1 MGGSIRGRSIG
12 AGRFGAVRFGAV
24 RLGGSIGS
32 DHFGHVDWRWSVG
45 AVRLVSVDLAVGLG

>member
-1 MGGSIRGRSIG
+1 MWGRLIG
-12 AGRFGAVRFGAV
+12 AGRFGTVRFGAV

-32 DHFGHVDWRWSVG
+32 DHFGHVDWRRSFG